1 MENLG
6 KIYSVDQLEEFLT
19 NREGLQGER
28 LSRSQAQSLRA
39 YIDRRIRQ
47 VKFKI
52 NFFNFLKFDF
62 S

>member
-6 KIYSVDQLEEFLT
+6 KIYSVEQLEEFLA
-19 NREGLQGER
+19 NREGLRGER

-47 VKFKI
+47 VKIQKL
-52 NFFNFLKFDF
+52 NYSKN
-62 S
+62 